1 MSLITQIE
9 EKERKKF
16 LYKKNYIECNGIHIY
31 YFGLLQTDALSIVE
45 SGFKDFD
52 DSKLHVIKICLG
64 IPPFDKLIY
73 TTEGKDCVPKILNG
87 ADPYRLR
94 HKRLSIERLKKDKP
108 ILKKIFLDWAVEI
121 ARTNIAKYGLFH
133 NSITDTIESALHDDY
148 DFTEALRL
156 LKANAEIG
164 GLYPDIKDVLKD
176 YNKDEKKSQSAIS
189 SSGNPIANVDD
200 IKNIMVG
207 Y

>member
-1 MSLITQIE
+1 MIRT
-9 EKERKKF
+9 
-16 LYKKNYIECNGIHIY
+16 N
-31 YFGLLQTDALSIVE
+31 
-45 SGFKDFD
+45 
-52 DSKLHVIKICLG
+52 
-64 IPPFDKLIY
+64 
-73 TTEGKDCVPKILNG
+73 
-87 ADPYRLR
+87 
-94 HKRLSIERLKKDKP
+94 
-108 ILKKIFLDWAVEI
+108 VEI
-121 ARTNIAKYGLFH
+121 ARIV
-133 NSITDTIESALHDDY
+133 ESKGY

-176 YNKDEKKSQSAIS
+176 YNKDEKKNQSAIS